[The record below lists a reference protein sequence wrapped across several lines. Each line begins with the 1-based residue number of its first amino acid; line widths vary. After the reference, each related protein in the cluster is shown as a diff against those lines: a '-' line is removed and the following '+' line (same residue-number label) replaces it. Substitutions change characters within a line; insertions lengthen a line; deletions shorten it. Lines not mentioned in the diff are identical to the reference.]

1 MVADI
6 LPTGYEVGVL
16 NGGVRPGD
24 VVVVVG
30 AGPIGLSAI
39 MGSRLYS
46 PSHVVAVDLPTAGSN
61 PPSSSAPTSPSTTA
75 AKIPARC

>member
-24 VVVVVG
+24 TVAVVG
-30 AGPIGLSAI
+30 SGPIGLSAI
-39 MGSRLYS
+39 MGARLFS
-46 PSHVVAVDLPTAGSN
+46 PSHIIAVDLADSRLEAAKQFG
-61 PPSSSAPTSPSTTA
+61 ATSPLTTA
-75 AKIPARC
+75 ARTRSA